1 MTAPLIGI
9 DVSTTGVKA
18 CAWHPDGHCIDE
30 ARASLALQRPGPHRY
45 EQDPEDWWVAVCR
58 VLRALGERL
67 PVAPAALAIAH
78 QRETFVASGDDGSPL
93 HPALLWL
100 DRRGEPWVKRLHEG
114 FPAEAMRACSGKSP
128 NYGPAFYKLAWL
140 AEARP
145 GIFGSLAMVC
155 DVQAWLARRLTGR
168 AVTSWT
174 GADPLGLFDIRHME
188 WSAELCERVGLRTDQ
203 LPGVVAPG
211 TRIGGLSRDAASATG
226 MPAGTPLV
234 AAGGDGQMGGLA
246 VDALDNGRLYLN
258 LGTAV
263 VAGAWS
269 SAPAVSPA
277 WRTLTA
283 GAGEGYYLESSL
295 RSGALLSDWLLKRV
309 VGLDPVADAA
319 VLERLEA
326 EAAALPPGGYG
337 ALLLP
342 YWEGVMNPHWDD
354 AARGAILGLS
364 DADGRASL
372 YRALIE
378 GVALEQAGFVS
389 ALRVEAGVVAHEA
402 VATGGPAGSDLW
414 CRIHADAIGVPV
426 RRQPGLEAAALGA
439 AICAACGV
447 GLYPDLASA
456 ARAMAPAGGDVFTP
470 DPDNQA
476 FYARL
481 RGIHGRIHE
490 RMAPLMHEL
499 EAALAGQNPLHR
511 A

>member
-1 MTAPLIGI
+1 MAAPLIGI

-18 CAWHPDGHCIDE
+18 CAWHPDGHCLDE
-30 ARASLALQRPGPHRY
+30 ARAPLVLNRPGPHRY
-45 EQDPEDWWVAVCR
+45 EQDPRDWWSAVCQ
-58 VLRALGERL
+58 VLQALAQRL
-67 PVAPAALAIAH
+67 PEPPAALAIAH
-78 QRETFVASGDDGSPL
+78 QRETFVVTDDRGVPL

-100 DRRGEPWVKRLHEG
+100 DRRGDPWVKRLHED
-114 FPAEAMRACSGKSP
+114 FPADAMRALSGKSP

-145 GIFGSLAMVC
+145 AVFSAASRVC
-155 DVQAWLARRLTGR
+155 DVQAWLAWQLTGQ

-174 GADPLGLFDIRHME
+174 GADPLGLFDIRRLD
-188 WSAELCERVGLRTDQ
+188 WSAELCARVGLHTDQ
-203 LPGVVAPG
+203 LPDLVAPG
-211 TRIGGLSRDAASATG
+211 TCIGGLSEGAASATG
-226 MPAGTPLV
+226 LPAGTPLV
-234 AAGGDGQMGGLA
+234 AAGGDGQVGGLG
-246 VDALDNGRLYLN
+246 VGALDNGRLYLN

-269 SAPAVSPA
+269 REAAVSPA

-283 GAGEGYYLESSL
+283 GAGGGYYLESSL

-319 VLERLEA
+319 ILERLEV
-326 EAAALPPGGYG
+326 EASALPPGGHG

-364 DADGRASL
+364 DADDRASL

-378 GVALEQAGFVS
+378 GVALEQAGFVR
-389 ALRVEAGVVAHEA
+389 ALRVEAGIVAREA
-402 VATGGPAGSDLW
+402 VAIGGPASSDLW

-447 GLYPDLASA
+447 GVYPDLVSA
-456 ARAMAPAGGDVFTP
+456 AAAMAPRGGDVFTP
-470 DPDNQA
+470 DTDNQA

-499 EAALAGQNPLHR
+499 EAALTGQPGPRR

>member
-18 CAWHPDGHCIDE
+18 CAWHPDGRRIDE
-30 ARASLALQRPGPHRY
+30 ARAPLAMQRPGPHRY
-45 EQDPEDWWVAVCR
+45 EQDPEDWWVAVCT
-58 VLRALGERL
+58 VLRALTERL
-67 PVAPAALAIAH
+67 PTAPAALAIAH
-78 QRETFVASGDDGSPL
+78 QRETFVATDARGVAL

-100 DRRGEPWVKRLHEG
+100 DRRGEPWVRRLHDG
-114 FPAEAMRACSGKSP
+114 FSADAMRALSGKSP
-128 NYGPAFYKLAWL
+128 NYGPAFYKLAWM

-145 GIFGSLAMVC
+145 AIFRSLAMVC
-155 DVQAWLARRLTGR
+155 DVQAWLARRLTGE

-174 GADPLGLFDIRHME
+174 GADPLGLFDIRRMQ
-188 WSAELCERVGLRTDQ
+188 WSEALCQRVGLRTDQ

-211 TRIGGLSRDAASATG
+211 TCIGGIGTAAARATG
-226 MPAGTPLV
+226 LPAGTPLV
-234 AAGGDGQMGGLA
+234 AAGGDGQVGGLG
-246 VDALDNGRLYLN
+246 VGALDNGRLYLN

-269 SAPAVSPA
+269 REAAVSPA

-283 GAGEGYYLESSL
+283 GAGGGYYLESSL

-319 VLERLEA
+319 VLEQLEA
-326 EAAALPPGGYG
+326 EAAALPPGGHG

-354 AARGAILGLS
+354 GARGAILGLS
-364 DADGRASL
+364 DADDRASL

-389 ALRVEAGVVAHEA
+389 ALRIEAGIVAREA
-402 VATGGPAGSDLW
+402 VAIGGPAGSDLW

-447 GLYPDLASA
+447 GVYPDLATA
-456 ARAMAPAGGDVFTP
+456 AQAMAPRGGDVFAP
-470 DPDNQA
+470 DTDRQA
-476 FYARL
+476 VYARL

-499 EAALAGQNPLHR
+499 EAALAGQSGPRR